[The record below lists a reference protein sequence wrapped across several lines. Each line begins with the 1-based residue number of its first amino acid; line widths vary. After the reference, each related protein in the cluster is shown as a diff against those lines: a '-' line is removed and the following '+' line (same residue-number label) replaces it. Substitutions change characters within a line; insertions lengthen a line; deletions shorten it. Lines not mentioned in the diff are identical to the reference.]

1 VAKNPRTTVARRV
14 IRDVIDV
21 YWDSGIADD
30 VPALAWFLLSSL
42 VPLALGLT
50 ALATVI
56 VGDSGKAE
64 ALGDRIAQVLPKDV
78 HAEIVQLILRTRR
91 DSPLLIAGAIAG
103 MLWTSSGAVGV
114 LARCLSRLLA
124 LPRAGVVAG
133 KLRNLAIA
141 AALALLIVLMVLIAS
156 AGTGLV
162 RELNLNPVVT
172 RIGVPLVTTA
182 ITLLICASVY
192 WALTGRTVSRRAAA
206 TGGFVAAVILELTP
220 VAAGYYIRYVAGTT
234 PVEVFL
240 VLLGVLFTCYVAALG
255 LLLGVGVTAR
265 VHVGRRLA
273 AAAAR

>member
-1 VAKNPRTTVARRV
+1 MTNSRTTAAKRAL
-14 IRDVIDV
+14 RDVIDV

-56 VGDSGKAE
+56 VGDSAKADK
-64 ALGDRIAQVLPKDV
+64 LGERIAQVLPQNV

-124 LPRAGVVAG
+124 LPSAGVVAG

-141 AALALLIVLMVLIAS
+141 AALAVLIVLMVLIAS

-162 RELNLNPVVT
+162 RDLQLDPIAT
-172 RIGVPLVTTA
+172 RIAVPLVTTA
-182 ITLLICASVY
+182 IALVICGSVY
-192 WALTGRTVSRRAAA
+192 WALTGRTVSRRAAL
-206 TGGFVAAVILELTP
+206 TGGLVAAVILELTP
-220 VAAGYYIRYVAGTT
+220 VAAGYYIRYVAGAT

-273 AAAAR
+273 QNAAT